1 MTESMNGLREIGEK
15 CEQRKEP
22 QKSVERE
29 SAGGQKKKII
39 KTTKLTAPVREN
51 AANHDIFST
60 KTCTYHDKKKKKQ
73 NQRSSNI
80 NIVAEGIS
88 NTQLLA

>member
-29 SAGGQKKKII
+29 SADGQKKKII

-60 KTCTYHDKKKKKQ
+60 KTCTYRDKKKKNKIKYPQ
-73 NQRSSNI
+73 NI
-80 NIVAEGIS
+80 NIAAQGIS
-88 NTQLLA
+88 NT